1 MVILYSTG
9 CPKCRVLKQK
19 LDSKSIQYQEENS
32 VDVMFSLGIREA
44 PMLSVNGEL
53 MSFPKANEWVNAHGM
68 KGSDKQRQSD
78 EDYSTFSCEECL
90 TR

>member
-32 VDVMFSLGIREA
+32 VDVMLSLGIMQA
-44 PMLSVNGEL
+44 PVLSVNGKL
-53 MSFPKANEWVNAHGM
+53 LPFAQAIEWVNT
-68 KGSDKQRQSD
+68 KGI
-78 EDYSTFSCEECL
+78 
-90 TR
+90 